1 MDLCRTMPHI
11 NRLVIDINV
20 LRPCSRLCF
29 PPRQS
34 TLSATVNPTAVR
46 SVRRV
51 ADYFRVGLFSKDSAR
66 AGVAAGSDRAGRVGR
81 VTESSLPLG
90 HPIQPGASPSA
101 CKAQWPAG
109 CGGSEGLAD
118 GPTDGCATIG

>member
-81 VTESSLPLG
+81 VTESSLPPAIPFSRAPR
-90 HPIQPGASPSA
+90 HPPATPSGR
-101 CKAQWPAG
+101 PDV
-109 CGGSEGLAD
+109 EGLK
-118 GPTDGCATIG
+118 G